1 MRNAATLIF
10 SLALLTSLAFG
21 QQDYVTRYDAYVG
34 YAFLD
39 SPGIGL
45 FQNGVH
51 FQAGVRPKTWYSLGF
66 DYTFAAGDLTL
77 TPDLLTTSLQ
87 QQLGAQLQQLAAAG
101 QLPPGF
107 TLAVPT
113 HADTQ
118 TFTAGIQFSYR
129 HFSKL
134 TLFLRPDIGAIREVA
149 KPHPRDPISA
159 GVVAQLVP
167 SGEKTDWTAFWG
179 FGGGG
184 DVILSKHLSIRVQS
198 DLVWNHLFNDLLKNG
213 RWTTRFSIGPAFN
226 FGPNIVK

>member
-51 FQAGVRPKTWYSLGF
+51 FQAGIRPKTWYSLGF
-66 DYTFAAGDLTL
+66 DYSFAAGDLTL
-77 TPDLLTTSLQ
+77 TANELTTTLQ
-87 QQLGAQLQQLAAAG
+87 QRLGVQLQQLAAAG

-107 TLAVPT
+107 KLAVPT
-113 HADTQ
+113 HAETQ

-129 HFSKL
+129 HFSKI
-134 TLFLRPDIGAIREVA
+134 TFFFRPDLGAIHEVA
-149 KPHPRDPISA
+149 TPHPRDPISA
-159 GVVAQLVP
+159 AVVAQLAP
-167 SGEKTDWTAFWG
+167 SGEKTDWTAFYG
-179 FGGGG
+179 FGGGA
-184 DVILSKHLSIRVQS
+184 DLLLSRHFAIRVQS
-198 DLVWNHLFNDLLKNG
+198 DLVWNHLFDDLLKNG

-226 FGPNIVK
+226 FGRNIVK